1 MKSGIQGIDCMNGDP
16 DNDAQ
21 AMAISR
27 TKTPSKDRFDA
38 GIDLAGFQGTGFLR

>member
-1 MKSGIQGIDCMNGDP
+1 MNGDP

-27 TKTPSKDRFDA
+27 TKTPSKDHFDA
-38 GIDLAGFQGTGFLR
+38 VINLTDLELLLAEGW

>member
-1 MKSGIQGIDCMNGDP
+1 MNGDP

-38 GIDLAGFQGTGFLR
+38 VINLADLELLLAVRWE